1 MPKKQDAVELGLP
14 HADELTALLRRARE
28 GDRTALPALR
38 KVLDAKPSVWR
49 AVGDLGNLAE
59 QAMLDLIAGED
70 LLVRESVKR
79 TLAQMRQD
87 LCGQKASPLEVLI
100 ARRAAVAW
108 LHVSYLDV
116 LLARAEKLDAVEAR
130 RLQNRRD
137 RVKQPHRNNL
147 SGSDVEIY
155 RKHAHA
161 RDELPRLLWHATQ
174 RPDRRRYRVARW
186 SP

>member
-1 MPKKQDAVELGLP
+1 MATKRPDAVELGLP
-14 HADELTALLRRARE
+14 HADKLVALLRRARE

-38 KVLDAKPSVWR
+38 KVLDAKPSIWR

-59 QAMLDLIAGED
+59 RAMLDLIAGED
-70 LLVRESVKR
+70 FLVRESVER

-87 LCGQKASPLEVLI
+87 LCGDGASPLEVLI
-100 ARRAAVAW
+100 VRQAAVAW

-137 RVKQPHRNNL
+137 RSNL
-147 SGSDVEIY
+147 GYLLALKNLALV
-155 RKHAHA
+155 RK
-161 RDELPRLLWHATQ
+161 LLGGISRQATT
-174 RPDRRRYRVARW
+174 PE
-186 SP
+186 

>member
-1 MPKKQDAVELGLP
+1 MAKEPTMPKKQDAVELGLP

-137 RVKQPHRNNL
+137 RSNL
-147 SGSDVEIY
+147 GYLLALKNLAVVRKLLGDVS
-155 RKHAHA
+155 RQ
-161 RDELPRLLWHATQ
+161 ATT
-174 RPDRRRYRVARW
+174 PE
-186 SP
+186 

>member
-100 ARRAAVAW
+100 ARV
-108 LHVSYLDV
+108 D
-116 LLARAEKLDAVEAR
+116 AR

-137 RVKQPHRNNL
+137 RSNL
-147 SGSDVEIY
+147 GYLLALKNLAVVRKLLGDVS
-155 RKHAHA
+155 RQ
-161 RDELPRLLWHATQ
+161 ATT
-174 RPDRRRYRVARW
+174 PE
-186 SP
+186 